1 MIEHGF
7 ISVEIAKE
15 LDMSKAH
22 VSYYVNKGRRLGY
35 IKETG
40 SKKLELA
47 QPGKVFLDRCEK
59 QNLSLPVCR
68 AENIRFKAVVTKMP
82 PIPPNWK
89 KVQMH
94 NWAAYTSE
102 VDSVIIKLNIGKVP
116 TVEFI
121 PSPVE
126 GDNPFHLYSMLLYES
141 SKAAQTLED
150 TIGME
155 VGKLEL
161 SSRAEWLTYDPLA
174 RSFCKIHG
182 QVRYEG
188 IAKVNASK
196 PRDMGEF
203 EFHDPRALH
212 DYLLMPQRLKNV
224 ESTLRELSEI
234 VERLFNKLGR
244 DDDSKMD

>member
-1 MIEHGF
+1 
-7 ISVEIAKE
+7 
-15 LDMSKAH
+15 
-22 VSYYVNKGRRLGY
+22 VNKGREMGY
-35 IKETG
+35 IKRTT
-40 SKKLELA
+40 SNKLGLT
-47 QPGKVFLDRCEK
+47 QPGKVFLDRYEK
-59 QNLSLPVCR
+59 LSNPSLAVCR
-68 AENIRFKAVVTKMP
+68 AENIRFKALVTKMP

-89 KVQMH
+89 KVHMH

-102 VDSVIIKLNIGKVP
+102 VDSVKIRLNIGVRP

-121 PSPVE
+121 ASPIDGE
-126 GDNPFHLYSMLLYES
+126 NPFHLYAVLFYECN
-141 SKAAQTLED
+141 KAAESLSD
-150 TIGME
+150 RIGLE

-161 SSRAEWLTYDPLA
+161 SSRGEWLVYDPIA

-188 IAKVNASK
+188 VAKVNASK
-196 PRDMGEF
+196 PREIGEF

-224 ESTLRELSEI
+224 EGTLRELSEI